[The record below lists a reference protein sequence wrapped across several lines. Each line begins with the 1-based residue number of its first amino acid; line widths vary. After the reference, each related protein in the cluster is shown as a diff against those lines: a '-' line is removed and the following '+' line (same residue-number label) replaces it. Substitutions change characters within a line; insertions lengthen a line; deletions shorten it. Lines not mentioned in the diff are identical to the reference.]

1 MNRGQDESY
10 KSGQRM
16 MWPDTLPANRPE
28 RCRCSATL
36 CGRRKQG
43 HPEDD
48 SLEDEIEAVSFVWF
62 GLVLWRVWM
71 RQRSS
76 SCVADED

>member
-48 SLEDEIEAVSFVWF
+48 FNKAIPRMAILRMKSRRSALC
-62 GLVLWRVWM
+62 GLVW
-71 RQRSS
+71 
-76 SCVADED
+76 CCGGCG